1 LLFDDFVLD
10 FDLVFELV
18 IGGVVVVT
26 TLFGW
31 FAVGFLF
38 DGCIWFGSG
47 IFRLSVFFFLGG

>member
-1 LLFDDFVLD
+1 VLD

-38 DGCIWFGSG
+38 DGCIWLGSG
-47 IFRLSVFFFLGG
+47 IIRLSVFFFLGG